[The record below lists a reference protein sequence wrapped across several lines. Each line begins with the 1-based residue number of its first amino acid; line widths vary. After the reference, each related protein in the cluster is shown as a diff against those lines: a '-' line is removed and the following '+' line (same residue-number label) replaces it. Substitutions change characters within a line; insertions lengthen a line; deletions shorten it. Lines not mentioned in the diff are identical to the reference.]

1 MKKKHLWTV
10 QHSLV
15 RRPLQQ
21 RAADMA
27 RRQAAELARRQAAE
41 LARRQAAKAQT
52 VANNDLFGGRN
63 QPAFPK
69 AAV

>member
-1 MKKKHLWTV
+1 
-10 QHSLV
+10 
-15 RRPLQQ
+15 
-21 RAADMA
+21 MA

-41 LARRQAAKAQT
+41 LARRQAAELARQQAAKAQT

-63 QPAFPK
+63 QPAFSK